1 MWGVIQSPSYANSLN
16 QRNAFAG
23 WHMMKRRLLAELLP
37 HLRIMAQFSLMTG
50 LWESS
55 VTKLEWGQINMQRYA
70 AWIHPDQAKAEKA
83 IGVPLNDVAINII
96 REQIGNN
103 QRYVFVYKGK
113 TILRVNNHAWKKALM
128 RGGNRWFSLARFTPH
143 VGKLAYSSRGAV
155 KCSSGTWRMGWL

>member
-1 MWGVIQSPSYANSLN
+1 
-16 QRNAFAG
+16 
-23 WHMMKRRLLAELLP
+23 
-37 HLRIMAQFSLMTG
+37 
-50 LWESS
+50 
-55 VTKLEWGQINMQRYA
+55 MQRYA

-128 RGGNRWFSLARFTPH
+128 RGGNR
-143 VGKLAYSSRGAV
+143 
-155 KCSSGTWRMGWL
+155 